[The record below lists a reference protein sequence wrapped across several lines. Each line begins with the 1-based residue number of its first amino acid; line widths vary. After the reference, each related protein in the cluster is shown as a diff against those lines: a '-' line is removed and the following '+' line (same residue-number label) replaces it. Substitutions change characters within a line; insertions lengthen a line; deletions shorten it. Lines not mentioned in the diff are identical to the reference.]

1 MNNSSFI
8 IERCCSVAYHRDDA
22 PQSATTVVPI
32 LQTSTTALNNCT
44 VQTSATLSGAH
55 CTYHAPHQLPIA
67 QSSLNLSAWK
77 VWSREGLKMVFLK
90 QKLFCIFFTHLTMGM
105 MARERNYQSRPS
117 SSGGGDLSDLLDGV
131 ELNLLDSKLIGIGF
145 VREELVEEVCLRA
158 TR

>member
-1 MNNSSFI
+1 
-8 IERCCSVAYHRDDA
+8 
-22 PQSATTVVPI
+22 
-32 LQTSTTALNNCT
+32 
-44 VQTSATLSGAH
+44 
-55 CTYHAPHQLPIA
+55 
-67 QSSLNLSAWK
+67 
-77 VWSREGLKMVFLK
+77 
-90 QKLFCIFFTHLTMGM
+90 MGV